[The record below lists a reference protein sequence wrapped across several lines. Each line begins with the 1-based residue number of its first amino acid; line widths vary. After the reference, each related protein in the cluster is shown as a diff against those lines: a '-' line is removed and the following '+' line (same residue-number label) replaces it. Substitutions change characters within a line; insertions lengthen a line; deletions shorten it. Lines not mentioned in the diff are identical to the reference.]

1 MAVVASGNV
10 APQSRNRLL
19 AALPIRDYQRLHPA
33 LETIPLRSREVLYE
47 AGGPIRFVHFPTA
60 GAISLTSSRESD
72 AAVELATV
80 GNEGMVGLPVFLG
93 TGISPVIAICQV
105 PGESL
110 RMPAEVFKD
119 VIRSNDALHGL
130 LHRYTLALLVQ
141 IGQGNACNRL
151 HPVEARC
158 ARWLLMTHD
167 RVRADQYLLTHEFLA
182 QMLGVRRASV
192 TTAAGH
198 LQQAQLIRY
207 RRGVITVLDRKGLE
221 SAACVCYRII
231 KEEYDRLLG

>member
-1 MAVVASGNV
+1 MPSSNVTLQSG
-10 APQSRNRLL
+10 NRLL
-19 AALPIRDYQRLHPA
+19 AALPVQDYQRIHPA
-33 LETIPLRSREVLYE
+33 LETVSLRNKEVLYE
-47 AGGPIRFVHFPTA
+47 AREPIRFVHFPT
-60 GAISLTSSRESD
+60 GGVVSLTSSRESG
-72 AAVELATV
+72 ATVEIATV

-93 TGISPVIAICQV
+93 SGVSPVIAICQV

-110 RMPAEVFKD
+110 RMPAEVFQD

-141 IGQGNACNRL
+141 IGQGSACNRL
-151 HPVEARC
+151 HAVEARC

-192 TTAAGH
+192 TMAAGH
-198 LQQAQLIRY
+198 LQQAGLIRY
-207 RRGVITVLDRKGLE
+207 RRGVITVFDRKGLE
-221 SAACVCYRII
+221 SAACACYRII
-231 KEEYDRLLG
+231 KQEYDRLLG